1 MRTSWASQGRWFQ
14 HPMVRGMPR
23 TMHFLLSHGT
33 IGVRKLLKELTRPS
47 VGCPTHRP
55 RRRPLGK
62 GDEFRYGSDLHFL
75 HTLWRWALTVRSVAP
90 NASARCLL
98 VLPRTTSSKTWQTTR
113 STGAALYLSEMATLL
128 MRRNS
133 SKPARPPSL
142 PTPLIPIPP
151 NGRCAARF
159 GAPLISTS
167 PASSSAAIR

>member
-33 IGVRKLLKELTRPS
+33 VGVRKLLKELTRPS
-47 VGCPTHRP
+47 VGA
-55 RRRPLGK
+55 RRTAQGADRSARETSSAM
-62 GDEFRYGSDLHFL
+62 DRTCIFSI
-75 HTLWRWALTVRSVAP
+75 TLWRWALTVRSVAP
-90 NASARCLL
+90 NAFARCLL

-113 STGAALYLSEMATLL
+113 STGAALYLSAMATLL
-128 MRRNS
+128 MRRDS